1 MMPIEEK
8 NNKCIE
14 FSRIC
19 EEVKDRYR
27 KNLEGLV
34 MPPVTSREVYLDEA
48 MKKIM
53 LLMDLDE
60 FFLEE
65 IDA

>member
-8 NNKCIE
+8 NSKCIE
-14 FSRIC
+14 FARIC
-19 EEVKDRYR
+19 EEVKERYR
-27 KNLEGLV
+27 KQLDGWAV
-34 MPPVTSREVYLDEA
+34 PPINGRDVYLDEA
-48 MKKIM
+48 MRTIM

-60 FFLEE
+60 FFLEG